1 MNEPVPNEADL
12 RHRLRC
18 RIDHPKVAKALRL
31 IPRHLSPTFVAHC
44 ILWALENRQAM
55 LPWAPYL
62 GELASQASPRG
73 AAPLSPAGPSSPAEG
88 KGPSEPDLSFLGG
101 FGADLSGGPKP

>member
-1 MNEPVPNEADL
+1 VSERIPSQPDV
-12 RHRLRC
+12 RHHLRC
-18 RIDHPKVAKALRL
+18 RIDHPKAAKALGL

-44 ILWALENRQAM
+44 ILWALQDRQAM

-62 GELASQASPRG
+62 GEMAPEAPRLDARPDSLGASA
-73 AAPLSPAGPSSPAEG
+73 SPAEG

-101 FGADLSGGPKP
+101 FGADLPGGTRP

>member
-1 MNEPVPNEADL
+1 MNEPVPHEGDL

-18 RIDHPKVAKALRL
+18 RIDHPKAAKALRR

-44 ILWALENRQAM
+44 ILWALHDPQAM

-62 GELASQASPRG
+62 GEMAPEASHPDAAFVASP
-73 AAPLSPAGPSSPAEG
+73 APPPSPEG
-88 KGPSEPDLSFLGG
+88 KAPSEPDLSFLGG
-101 FGADLSGGPKP
+101 FGADLPKGSRP